1 MSGLERHEPFVRR
14 GRIGDVLTR
23 QYVRSRDDDHRQTE
37 RARSGDFAVR
47 GLTAG
52 VLRYDDVNR
61 AIFQQTPFVVLF
73 ERTALK
79 DEFRLRRQ
87 HRRCR
92 RINRT
97 DHVGVVWS
105 RLERCQLQTSD
116 GKKDPLRL
124 RSERRNRCID
134 VFHLSPSIIALRFP
148 WRPNNRQ
155 QGQSELVRR
164 GRSVGRYLDRKR
176 MRRIDNRFHFLSNQ
190 PLNEPFHASEP
201 ANAVGDGWSSRR
213 SGAARKR
220 YGRHEATIARK
231 KLREFGRL
239 CRAAE
244 NEYAHDRL

>member
-14 GRIGDVLTR
+14 GRIDDVLTR
-23 QYVRSRDDDHRQTE
+23 QYGRSRDDDHRQTE

-47 GLTAG
+47 GLTPG
-52 VLRYDDVNR
+52 VLRYDGVYR
-61 AIFQQTPFVVLF
+61 AIFQQAPFLVLL
-73 ERTALK
+73 EGTALK

-87 HRRCR
+87 HRRSG
-92 RINRT
+92 RIDRP

-105 RLERCQLQTSD
+105 RLERCQLQPPN
-116 GKKDPLRL
+116 GEKDPPRL
-124 RSERRNRCID
+124 SSERRNRCID

-155 QGQSELVRR
+155 QGQSELLRR

-176 MRRIDNRFHFLSNQ
+176 MRRIDNRFHILSNQ
-190 PLNEPFHASEP
+190 PLNEPFHASES
-201 ANAVGDGWSSRR
+201 ANAIGDGWSSRR
-213 SGAARKR
+213 SGTARKR
-220 YGRHEATIARK
+220 YGRYEAIIARK